1 MQRVAL
7 NKMVKEGKLNSGEGG
22 ATEIGFI
29 TFKSNTLPL
38 ENKKIREALSYTIDR
53 ELISNLVSFGTRKP
67 LRSIVPPQLHKKEF
81 SPWPKYN
88 PNIARS
94 LLKKEG
100 YCKTNILSIFN

>member
-1 MQRVAL
+1 MQRLTL
-7 NKMVKEGKLNSGEGG
+7 NNMVNKDQLKSGEGDPI
-22 ATEIGFI
+22 EIGYI
-29 TFKSNTLPL
+29 TFKSNKLPL
-38 ENKKIREALSYTIDR
+38 ENKTIREALSYTIDR
-53 ELISNLVSFGTRKP
+53 ELISQQVSFGTREP

-100 YCKTNILSIFN
+100 YCEKIFFLFH